1 MNKGTQGPV
10 NPPSSRR
17 NIYRAV
23 IFDMDGT
30 LLDTI
35 GDIADSM
42 NAALEQM
49 GFPGHPMERYL
60 DFVGEGMEVLV
71 LKALPDA
78 HRSTETMAAAVSSM
92 RAEYSVR
99 WSRTS
104 KAFDGIAELLDGL
117 AAKGV
122 RMSILSNKLDAFAK
136 AMAET
141 LLPRWRFFEVRG
153 LTPECPKKPDPAG
166 ALLCAASMEVSPAEC
181 IFVGDSAIDM
191 ETAVSAGMAPCGVL
205 WGYQDRQRLLAGGA
219 HLLMDDPRDLLGYF
233 PG

>member
-1 MNKGTQGPV
+1 MIRETPGSKDLRPFQARV
-10 NPPSSRR
+10 
-17 NIYRAV
+17 YRAV

-49 GFPGHPMERYL
+49 GFPGHPMGRYL

-71 LKALPDA
+71 RKALPDA
-78 HRSTETMAAAVSSM
+78 HRTTETMAAAVASM

-99 WSRTS
+99 WSCTS
-104 KAFDGIAELLDGL
+104 KAFDGVAEMLDGL
-117 AAKGV
+117 AARGV

-136 AMAET
+136 VMAEA

-166 ALLCAASMEVSPAEC
+166 ALLCAGSMDVSPAKC
-181 IFVGDSAIDM
+181 IFVGDSTIDM
-191 ETAVSAGMAPCGVL
+191 ETAVRAGMEPCGVL

-219 HLLMDDPRDLLGYF
+219 HLLMDNPRDLLGYF